1 MKIYIQSKEQKED
14 KIRVT
19 VAVTD
24 GDTELF
30 GRNFEARTAQ
40 ELSRTLANFKQIL
53 ESIPT
58 ELELIPVGEFI
69 EPVQETP
76 VERTPTVEEVKEQ
89 EISQKE
95 SELNELIEKE
105 KRRVEVDTLSK
116 ENQAI
121 ADKLAEL
128 KALKEK

>member
-1 MKIYIQSKEQKED
+1 MEIYIQSKEQKED

-19 VAVTD
+19 VAVKD

-30 GRNFEARTAQ
+30 GRNFEARTAD
-40 ELSRTLANFKQIL
+40 ELTRTLANFKQGL
-53 ESIPT
+53 DSIPT
-58 ELELIPVGEFI
+58 ELEQIAIGEFI
-69 EPVQETP
+69 EPVQEVV
-76 VERTPTVEEVKEQ
+76 VELTPTPEDIKEQ

-95 SELNELIEKE
+95 MELSELVEKE
-105 KRRVEVDTLSK
+105 KLAKELEALSQ

-121 ADKLAEL
+121 ADKIAEI